1 VYAAAICYSRD
12 TATEQKENIMS
23 TRPFVYD
30 GILPLD
36 QEAAEPFFGKETIF
50 RLPVTVGQLI
60 DFDGTEGFQD
70 YMDHALGVILTEWK
84 IVYQRT
90 ALDAGPDNGG
100 LILYVTGIVENE
112 D

>member
-1 VYAAAICYSRD
+1 M
-12 TATEQKENIMS
+12 N

-36 QEAAEPFFGKETIF
+36 QEAAEPFFGKKTIF
-50 RLPVTVGQLI
+50 RFPVTVETLI
-60 DFDGTEGFQD
+60 DLDGVDGLQE
-70 YMDHALGVILTEWK
+70 YMDYTLGVILTEWK

-90 ALDAGPDNGG
+90 ALDAGPDGG
-100 LILYVTGIVENE
+100 LILYVTGIVSNE